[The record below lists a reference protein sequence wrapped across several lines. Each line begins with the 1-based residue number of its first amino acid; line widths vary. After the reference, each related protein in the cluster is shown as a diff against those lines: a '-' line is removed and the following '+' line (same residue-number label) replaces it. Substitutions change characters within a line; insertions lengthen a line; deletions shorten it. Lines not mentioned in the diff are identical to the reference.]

1 MRRLIPSILLI
12 FACTTLALPASADT
26 VLRLSNWL
34 PPTHLITTEILQPW
48 ARNVEKETE
57 GRVKVQIIPALG
69 KPEAHFDLVR
79 KGVADVAMSVDAY
92 TADRFKLPDAAKMPF
107 LSEDA
112 TSSSVAYWRIHQKY
126 FAKHG
131 EFDGVKL
138 LTLWTH
144 GPGNLYTS
152 TRAVKSLDDARGL
165 KIRTT
170 GGIGQQVAVALGLS
184 PVFAPASQAYE
195 LLSNGV
201 VDGVL
206 FNAQSIPAFKIE
218 KILKY
223 ALIVPGGMYHDTH
236 YVVMNQKKF
245 NSLSA
250 KDRAA
255 IDRVSG
261 EAFAWIAG
269 RAWDAGDDD
278 ANKIMRDS
286 GFEFVSPTPEFSRQ
300 IQDLLSRLEQEWIDR
315 VKPMGVDGKAVMA
328 DLRAEIEK
336 VEKEKATK

>member
-1 MRRLIPSILLI
+1 MRKLTLLASLL
-12 FACTTLALPASADT
+12 FGCTLSLPASAQT

-92 TADRFKLPDAAKMPF
+92 TADRFKLPDAAKLPF
-107 LSEDA
+107 LSDDA
-112 TSSSVAYWRIHQKY
+112 TSTTVAYWRIHQRH

-144 GPGNLYTS
+144 GPGYLHTS
-152 TRAVKSLDDARGL
+152 SRPVKSLDDANGL
-165 KIRTT
+165 KIRAS
-170 GGIGQQVAVALGLS
+170 GGIAQKVAVALGVS

-195 LLSNGV
+195 MLSNGV

-206 FNAQSIPAFKIE
+206 FNNESIPAFKID
-218 KILKY
+218 KILKH
-223 ALIVPGGMYHDTH
+223 ALIVPGGLYRDTH
-236 YVVMNQKKF
+236 YVIMNEKKYE
-245 NSLSA
+245 SLSA
-250 KDRAA
+250 DDRAA

-261 EAFAWIAG
+261 EAFAWLAG
-269 RAWDAGDDD
+269 RAWDAGEQR
-278 ANKIMRDS
+278 AGKAMREAGYD
-286 GFEFVSPTPEFSRQ
+286 FVTPSPDFARQ
-300 IQDLLSRLEQEWIDR
+300 IADRLNPLEQEWIER
-315 VKPMGVDGKAVMA
+315 VKPMGVDGKAVLA
-328 DLRAEIEK
+328 DLRSEIEK
-336 VEKEKATK
+336 VKAENAKK

>member
-1 MRRLIPSILLI
+1 MRKLPLL
-12 FACTTLALPASADT
+12 ASLMLGCALSLPVSAQT
-26 VLRLSNWL
+26 VLRVSNWL

-69 KPEAHFDLVR
+69 KPEAHLDLVR

-92 TADRFKLPDAAKMPF
+92 TADRFKLPDAAKLPF
-107 LSEDA
+107 LSDDA
-112 TSSSVAYWRIHQKY
+112 TSATVAYWRIHQKH

-144 GPGNLYTS
+144 GPGYLHTS
-152 TRAVKSLDDARGL
+152 TKAVKSIDDASGL
-165 KIRTT
+165 KIRAS
-170 GGIGQQVAVALGLS
+170 GGVAQKVAVALGVS

-195 LLSNGV
+195 MLSNGV

-206 FNAQSIPAFKIE
+206 FSNESITAFKIDR
-218 KILKY
+218 ILKH
-223 ALIVPGGMYHDTH
+223 ALIVPGGLYRDTH
-236 YVVMNQKKF
+236 YVIMNQKKYE
-245 NSLSA
+245 SLSA
-250 KDRAA
+250 EDRAA

-261 EAFAWIAG
+261 EAFAWLAG
-269 RAWDAGDDD
+269 RAWDAGEQK
-278 ANKIMRDS
+278 AGKSMREGGYD
-286 GFEFVSPTPEFSRQ
+286 FVTPSPEFAKQ
-300 IQDLLSRLEQEWIDR
+300 IADRLNPIEQEWIER
-315 VKPMGVDGKAVMA
+315 VKAMGVDGKAVLA

-336 VEKEKATK
+336 VKAENVKR